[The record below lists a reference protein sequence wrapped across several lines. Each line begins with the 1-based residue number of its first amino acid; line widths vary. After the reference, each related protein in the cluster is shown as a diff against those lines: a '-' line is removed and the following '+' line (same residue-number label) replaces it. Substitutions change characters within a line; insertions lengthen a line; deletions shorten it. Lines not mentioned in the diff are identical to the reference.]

1 MNRGVNVPETSIFQN
16 GLNIIQKIKIS
27 FALFSFKLFKKK
39 KLSKP
44 KEKSLL
50 VIMWFKRKTKKSFFL
65 NKYDDII
72 ISLKGE
78 KKNVTYQQMT
88 SFPQTRCFW
97 QPESVCR

>member
-44 KEKSLL
+44 K
-50 VIMWFKRKTKKSFFL
+50 RKIVVSHHM
-65 NKYDDII
+65 I
-72 ISLKGE
+72 
-78 KKNVTYQQMT
+78 
-88 SFPQTRCFW
+88 
-97 QPESVCR
+97 